1 MNPSIEWL
9 DQPEVFRV
17 GRLDAHSD
25 HVNYSSKETCERKEA
40 LVQNLDGVW
49 DFCYSQNPQVRPQN
63 FYEVDF
69 DGTSFDT
76 IHVPQH
82 IEFSDYDT
90 LHYINTMYPWEGKR
104 YRRPDQTKGMFS
116 QDPENPVGSY
126 RMTFDLDDAL
136 KDHPVRIRFNGV
148 EQAMYIWLNGEFV
161 GYAEDSFTPS
171 EFDLT
176 PFIKNKDNLLAVEVY
191 KRSTAAFLEDQ
202 DFFRFF
208 GIFRSVELIG
218 EQAIHLEDVT
228 IKTVVDSQQK
238 SGQVHVALKVLRG
251 EEATYRYT
259 LGKNG
264 QQLLQKTTQAT
275 EVDFKVEDIL
285 LWDIDTPELYHVIV
299 EILQDE
305 EVVSYTPVAF
315 GFRELVVKERVM
327 YLNGNRLKLNGVNR
341 HEWNAASG
349 RVITDED
356 ERFDIEFM
364 KDNSIN
370 AVRTSH
376 YPNRLSFYERCDE
389 AGIYMMAETNLET
402 HGSWQKMG
410 AIEPSWNVPGDYP
423 IWRDVTLDRAVSNYE
438 WLKNHPSIL
447 FWSLGN
453 ESFVGETLKEMN
465 AYYKQIDDSRLVHY
479 EGVFYDDAM
488 KPFISDMESRMYAS
502 PTDIRTYLSED
513 PQKPFILCEFMHNM
527 GNSMGGLK
535 EYMELYDEF
544 ESYQGGFIWDY
555 IDQAILRKD
564 PLTGQEVLRYGGDF
578 DDRPSDYEFSG
589 NGLLFATRQAKPSIQ
604 EVAYYYEKYR

>member
-9 DQPEVFRV
+9 DQPEIFRV

-25 HVNYSSKETCERKEA
+25 HINYSSKEMYEQKRSR
-40 LVQNLDGVW
+40 VQNLDGIW
-49 DFCYSQNPQVRPQN
+49 DFCYSQNPQVRPKD
-63 FYEVDF
+63 FYQTDF
-69 DGTSFDT
+69 DGSSFDT
-76 IHVPQH
+76 IRVPQH

-104 YRRPDQTKGMFS
+104 YRRPDQTQGMFS

-126 RMTFDLDDAL
+126 RLTFDLEEAL
-136 KDHPVRIRFNGV
+136 LDRPVRIRFNGV
-148 EQAMYIWLNGEFV
+148 EQAMYIWLNGEFI

-176 PFIKNKDNLLAVEVY
+176 PFLKASDNLLAVEVY

-218 EQAIHLEDVT
+218 ENPIHLEDITVKPKVNSQE
-228 IKTVVDSQQK
+228 KTGK
-238 SGQVHVALKVLRG
+238 VAIELKVLRDEG
-251 EEATYRYT
+251 ACYRYT
-259 LGKNG
+259 VQKDGHE
-264 QQLLQKTTQAT
+264 LLQKTSS
-275 EVDFKVEDIL
+275 EKMIEFELSDIL
-285 LWDIDTPELYHVIV
+285 LWDITTPECYQVIV
-299 EILQDE
+299 EILKDDK
-305 EVVSYTPVAF
+305 VISYTPVTF
-315 GFRELVVKERVM
+315 GFRELVLDDKVM
-327 YLNGNRLKLNGVNR
+327 YLNGRRLKLNGVNR
-341 HEWNAASG
+341 HEWNAKSG

-356 ERFDIEFM
+356 EQFDIEFM
-364 KDNSIN
+364 KENAIN

-376 YPNRLSFYERCDE
+376 YPNRLSFYDRCDY

-423 IWRDVTLDRAVSNYE
+423 VWREVTLDRAISNYE
-438 WLKNHPSIL
+438 WFKNHPSIL

-465 AYYKQIDDSRLVHY
+465 AYYKKVDSSRLVHY
-479 EGVFYDDAM
+479 EGVFYDEAM

-502 PTDIRTYLSED
+502 PEEIRTYFKQD
-513 PQKPFILCEFMHNM
+513 GQKPFILCEFMHNM
-527 GNSMGGLK
+527 GNSLGGLK